1 VASSNTTVSVDAVSG
16 PKLMAALAG
25 QTFTFPNGIA
35 AVPTTGST
43 TLTLTGTGA
52 APGFN
57 LGSAQGNASG
67 TTTFG
72 SISFR
77 ALLSTITLWPTTRL
91 QITFPNPSFTF
102 PTLNM
107 SPNLPKNLPITF
119 SLDGTTIGTS
129 PPVTIL
135 IAPDKSISING
146 FATGVS
152 VTTLVTPTGTG
163 SGS

>member
-1 VASSNTTVSVDAVSG
+1 VASSDTTVNVDAVSG

-72 SISFR
+72 SISFNT
-77 ALLSTITLWPTTRL
+77 LLSTIINWPINRR
-91 QITFPNPSFTF
+91 ITFPSPILTF
-102 PTLNM
+102 PTLNL
-107 SPNLPKNLPITF
+107 SPNLPKSLPITF

-135 IAPDKSISING
+135 VGPDKSISING
-146 FATGVS
+146 TPTGVS
-152 VTTLVTPTGTG
+152 VGTLVAPTGTG